1 MNDPLPR
8 PVTARRSVLLGGAA
22 AGTLAAC
29 SSPPVPAPGP
39 AAGSG
44 GPARPSTSAEDP
56 ATTSTGDS
64 PDGAGGTPLSE
75 IPVGGG
81 KIFAQQKVVVTQPTA
96 GVLKAF
102 STTCPHQGCAVT
114 SIRDGQII
122 CPCHGSTFDIT
133 SGAPSPDSQ
142 AKQPLAARSIT
153 RSGDTFTLT

>member
-1 MNDPLPR
+1 M
-8 PVTARRSVLLGGAA
+8 TARRSVLLGAAA

-29 SSPPVPAPGP
+29 SSPPVPAPS
-39 AAGSG
+39 AG
-44 GPARPSTSAEDP
+44 
-56 ATTSTGDS
+56 S

-122 CPCHGSTFDIT
+122 CPCHGSTFDIA
-133 SGAPSPDSQ
+133 SGAPSADSQ

-153 RSGDTFTLT
+153 RSGDTFTIT